1 MFGVNGIAMIMLMP
15 GWNDVRMHMI
25 DVLESVDAVRECMR
39 MQQLSIVETYL
50 DLLPTTPDVRVR
62 ELLLAKA
69 VYAFQLSADRGV
81 SKVQRAQRDR
91 VWKRLIDA
99 QTRTT
104 TVNSNAHSQLASVI
118 EDHKTLNRE
127 VRRCERSGRSAA
139 PPNSTHFQRQRAP
152 LAHGHQ
158 YAFKSDARHALF
170 ARHLFQ
176 RMPFTHDSRPHLL
189 RASGRFLLV
198 RHGPVLN
205 CSIGE

>member
-1 MFGVNGIAMIMLMP
+1 MVAMMMRMP
-15 GWNDVRMHMI
+15 GWNGVRMHLI

-39 MQQLSIVETYL
+39 MQQFSIVETYL

-104 TVNSNAHSQLASVI
+104 TVNSNAHAQLASVI
-118 EDHKTLNRE
+118 EDQQNFE
-127 VRRCERSGRSAA
+127 QRSA
-139 PPNSTHFQRQRAP
+139 T
-152 LAHGHQ
+152 
-158 YAFKSDARHALF
+158 
-170 ARHLFQ
+170 
-176 RMPFTHDSRPHLL
+176 
-189 RASGRFLLV
+189 V
-198 RHGPVLN
+198 R
-205 CSIGE
+205 E